1 MKVFM
6 SVDIEGITTTTSW
19 DEVIPVEQREPMRY
33 NECARRMTK
42 EAVAACNGAL
52 AAGADEIFVRD
63 AHCFAQNIDI
73 EAFPKEVK
81 FMRGWSGSPFMMVDG
96 IDESFDAAVFV
107 GYHSAASRCGNPLS
121 HTETRKLLY
130 VKING
135 QIASEFMLF
144 SYAALLKKVPTVFL
158 SGDKM
163 LCDDYKDLH
172 PGLVTVPV
180 KEGKGAATICYN
192 PAQTLIDIENGVRKS
207 LYCRNFKSLLRE
219 LPEHFVMEI
228 CYKDHAIAEKYS
240 YFPGVKKI
248 NDNTV
253 VFETDD
259 YYKLLQAFVFISG

>member
-42 EAVAACNGAL
+42 EAVAACEGAIE
-52 AAGADEIFVRD
+52 AGATEILLRD

-81 FMRGWSGSPFMMVDG
+81 FVRGWSGSPYMMVDG
-96 IDESFDAAVFV
+96 IDETFDAAVFV
-107 GYHSAASRCGNPLS
+107 GYHSAASRSGNPLS

-135 QIASEFMLF
+135 RIASEFMLF
-144 SYAALLKKVPTVFL
+144 SYAALTKNVPTVFL

-163 LCDDYKDLH
+163 LCDDYANLH
-172 PGLVTVPV
+172 PQLVTVPV

-192 PAQTLIDIENGVRKS
+192 PSQTLIDIKEGVKKA
-207 LYCRNFKSLLRE
+207 LDCDLTNALGK
-219 LPEHFVMEI
+219 LPKHFEMEI
-228 CYKDHAIAEKYS
+228 CYKDHALAEKYS
-240 YFPGVKKI
+240 YFPGVTKI

-253 VFETDD
+253 KFVTDD